1 MTIDAIS
8 HPVCANQ
15 REPAHLMY
23 FSYIIYQPRDRSM
36 APFAIKS
43 DSCLVNIIVTI
54 AALRFC
60 LRKYKRLVTFPA
72 GDIHMTSFEGE
83 SCGIVIKRVYLLI
96 EKPSFRTVAFIA
108 ADLKILSV
116 RIITSPVS
124 DEQNAAAYYQK

>member
-1 MTIDAIS
+1 MT
-8 HPVCANQ
+8 P
-15 REPAHLMY
+15 
-23 FSYIIYQPRDRSM
+23 
-36 APFAIKS
+36 
-43 DSCLVNIIVTI
+43 
-54 AALRFC
+54 
-60 LRKYKRLVTFPA
+60 
-72 GDIHMTSFEGE
+72 FEGE